1 MGYLFDAS
9 CLFSKVPNVVR
20 DVADVVTGH
29 LAALFARAAREH
41 PDREFLVFGSRRM
54 TYVQVEREAVA
65 LADALAKLG
74 LQAGDRLA
82 VDLPNWPE
90 WVVTLLAAAYRGVV
104 LVPLDPSLTIHE
116 LKYQLRHAEVR
127 AAVVPESYEGTDFL
141 ELYDELLPDLPELRA
156 LILVGTSD
164 RWLDDRV
171 YRYADLISKRAAP
184 AGVIA
189 SGDPAMLPLAILY
202 TSGTMGKPKGVTL
215 SHASITMTAR
225 ASCDAVRHT
234 GEDRVL
240 GAVPAFTIFGV
251 HVVAV
256 TITAGATLVL
266 QERFDAG
273 AALELIRRERVTV
286 VHGVPTM
293 FELLMRHPSF
303 EERSPV
309 TCRSG
314 LVAGSPVSPD
324 LASRIRQWCDVEIA
338 YGLTETGPTVTVTRF
353 EDDAE
358 RRAQTVGRAIA
369 GVTVKVVDLKSGSL
383 HGPEAVGE
391 LAVRGPNVML
401 GYDRMPGETSRSVT
415 AEGFFLTGDLAL
427 VDEDGYVK
435 ILGRRAEVI
444 IRGGYKIYPRELE
457 DLLRTHPAVGD
468 ATVVG
473 IPNETLGELIC
484 ACVVP
489 TEGSIVTGD
498 ELKDFCRE
506 AVADYKVPDLV
517 RFFDTLPLT
526 GSGKVKRRELAQ
538 VVGLELSTTT

>member
-1 MGYLFDAS
+1 M
-9 CLFSKVPNVVR
+9 
-20 DVADVVTGH
+20 VTGH
-29 LAALFARAAREH
+29 LAALFAHAAEEH

-54 TYVQVEREAVA
+54 TYAQVEREAVA
-65 LADALAKLG
+65 LAEALGGLG
-74 LQAGDRLA
+74 VQPGDRLA

-90 WVVTLLAAAYRGVV
+90 WVVALLAAAYRGAT
-104 LVPLDPSLTIHE
+104 LVPLDPSLTLHE
-116 LKYQLRHAEVR
+116 LKYQLRHAAAR
-127 AAVVPESYEGTDFL
+127 AVIVAEAHQGADFV
-141 ELYDELLPDLPELRA
+141 EWYDEVLPELPDLRA
-156 LILVGTSD
+156 LIVVGTSD
-164 RWLDDRV
+164 RWFDDRV
-171 YRYADLISKRAAP
+171 YRYGDLVSKRP
-184 AGVIA
+184 ATARAIVP
-189 SGDPAMLPLAILY
+189 GDPAPQPLVILY

-215 SHASITMTAR
+215 SHGNITFAAR
-225 ASCDAVRHT
+225 ASGEALRHT
-234 GEDRVL
+234 GKDRVL
-240 GAVPAFTIFGV
+240 GAVPVFTIFGV

-273 AALELIRRERVTV
+273 EALQLIGRERVTV

-293 FELLMRHPSF
+293 FELLMRHPAFVASA
-303 EERSPV
+303 PT

-324 LASRIRQWCDVEIA
+324 LARRIRTWCDVQIA

-353 EDDAE
+353 DDSVE
-358 RRAQTVGRAIA
+358 RRTHTVGRPVA
-369 GVTVKVVDLKSGSL
+369 GVAVRVVDLKSGVL

-391 LAVRGPNVML
+391 LAVKGPNVML
-401 GYDRMPGETSRSVT
+401 AYYRMPGETARSLT
-415 AEGFFLTGDLAL
+415 TDGFFLTGDLAL

-444 IRGGYKIYPRELE
+444 IRGGYKISPRELE

-468 ATVVG
+468 ACVIG
-473 IPNETLGELIC
+473 IPHETLGELIC

-498 ELKDFCRE
+498 ELKDFCRD
-506 AVADYKVPDLV
+506 AVADHKLPDLV

-526 GSGKVKRRELAQ
+526 GSGKVKRRELTQ
-538 VVGLELSTTT
+538 VVGLELSATT